1 VLEFVRINWQNVNMK
16 QRYEA
21 KCVDGQWYVWDNWR
35 NDYLRGS
42 QGAYGGGQIGAR
54 AAQQMADALN
64 KEK

>member
-1 VLEFVRINWQNVNMK
+1 MK

-21 KCVDGQWYVWDNWR
+21 KCVDGQWYVWDNWL

-42 QGAYGGGQIGAR
+42 QGAYGGGQIGAQ

>member
-1 VLEFVRINWQNVNMK
+1 MK

-42 QGAYGGGQIGAR
+42 QGAYGGGQIGAQS
-54 AAQQMADALN
+54 AQQMADALN